1 MKTTEILNTM
11 DEALMVEK
19 LWKEKRGAIYQNVEQ
34 QRKAIEQQLKDLEET
49 NDVYEIFVTEN
60 KDKLKLVD
68 KACEKIMAFFKT
80 VDDDKVKKA
89 ISQYERGI
97 ITQLEL
103 IHALR
108 MMTFEVSFD
117 AAGQPLT
124 ETNW

>member
-34 QRKAIEQQLKDLEET
+34 QRKAIEQQLKDLEEA

-60 KDKLKLVD
+60 KDKLNLVD

-80 VDDDKVKKA
+80 VDDDSVKKA
-89 ISQYERGI
+89 ISQFERGI

-103 IHALR
+103 IHDLKR
-108 MMTFEVSFD
+108 MTMEISFD
-117 AAGQPLT
+117 GANETLT

>member
-19 LWKEKRGAIYQNVEQ
+19 LWKEKRSAIYQHVEQ
-34 QRKAIEQQLKDLEET
+34 QRKALEQQLKDLEKT

-80 VDDDKVKKA
+80 VDDDSVKKA
-89 ISQYERGI
+89 ISQFERGI

-103 IHALR
+103 IHELKR
-108 MMTFEVSFD
+108 MTFELSFD
-117 AAGQPLT
+117 AETKSYA

>member
-1 MKTTEILNTM
+1 MKTSELLQTM

-19 LWKEKRGAIYQNVEQ
+19 LWKEKRSAIYQHVEQ
-34 QRKAIEQQLKDLEET
+34 QRKALEQQLKDLEKT

-89 ISQYERGI
+89 ISQFERGI

-103 IHALR
+103 IHQLKI
-108 MMTFEVSFD
+108 MTFEEAYVGH
-117 AAGQPLT
+117 GQRLA

>member
-19 LWKEKRGAIYQNVEQ
+19 LWKEKRGAIYQNIEQ

-80 VDDDKVKKA
+80 VDDDRVKKT
-89 ISQYERGI
+89 ISQFERGI

-103 IHALR
+103 IHALK
-108 MMTFEVSFD
+108 MITFEVSFD
-117 AAGQPLT
+117 AETKSLA